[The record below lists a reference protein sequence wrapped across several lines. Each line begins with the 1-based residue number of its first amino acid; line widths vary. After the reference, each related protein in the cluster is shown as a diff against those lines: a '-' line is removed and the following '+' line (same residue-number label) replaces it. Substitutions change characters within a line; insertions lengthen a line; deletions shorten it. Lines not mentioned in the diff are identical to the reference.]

1 MASNIFLC
9 HAFVAGQN
17 QIMKKILK
25 EPLLHFLFLG
35 AMLFVIYSMMQ
46 TPGRND
52 EPGQIVVTQG
62 QIDHLAAAFART
74 WQRLPGTDELAGL
87 VRERVREE
95 VYYRE
100 AMAMGLDK
108 DDTVIRRRLRQKMQF
123 ISDDIAA
130 RSEPTDEELNTYL
143 QTHADMFR
151 LEPRFSFNQV
161 YLNPEKHGDDLE
173 RDSAQLL
180 TRLHQ
185 SDNETDLASLGDP
198 LILQQQYDGMP
209 ASEVAKLF
217 GKQFAAKLGELVPG
231 QWQGPVESGYGV
243 HLVLVSERS
252 EGRLPALA
260 EVRDSVRREWDNAQR
275 LEANQKF
282 YQELLKRYTVT
293 IEGLEPTAEQNK
305 LASGEA
311 Q

>member
-1 MASNIFLC
+1 MLLYL
-9 HAFVAGQN
+9 GK
-17 QIMKKILK
+17 IMKKILN
-25 EPLLHFLFLG
+25 EPLLHFLLLG
-35 AMLFVIYSMMQ
+35 AILFVVYSMMQ

-52 EPGQIVVTQG
+52 EPGEIVVTQG
-62 QIDHLAAAFART
+62 QIDHLAAGFART
-74 WQRLPGTDELAGL
+74 WQRPPSTEELAVM

-108 DDTVIRRRLRQKMQF
+108 DDTVIRRRLRQKMEF

-151 LEPRFSFNQV
+151 LEPQFSFNQV
-161 YLNPEKHGDDLE
+161 YLNPEEHGNNLD

-180 TRLHQ
+180 IQLNQ

-198 LILQQQYDGMP
+198 LMLHQQYDEMP

-217 GKQFAAKLGELVPG
+217 GEQFAAKMSELVPG

-252 EGRLPALA
+252 EGWLPALA
-260 EVRDSVRREWDNAQR
+260 EVRDSVRREWDNARR
-275 LEANQKF
+275 LEANEKF

-293 IEGLEPTAEQNK
+293 IEGQELTAEQNK
-305 LASGEA
+305 LAAGKAE
-311 Q
+311 